1 MKVKSIDHISFEG
14 KDKVLDVI
22 DHKPMSLLNKIR
34 NFLNFEIEIPVTAL
48 ILSGLLFISVIT
60 FKEKQNEDTSY
71 PIMVIEA
78 GGQYE
83 VY

>member
-1 MKVKSIDHISFEG
+1 MKVKSIDHISFDG
-14 KDKVLDVI
+14 KDKVLETLDRPLSLRTKL
-22 DHKPMSLLNKIR
+22 HKL
-34 NFLNFEIEIPVTAL
+34 LNFEVEIPVTAL
-48 ILSGLLFISVIT
+48 ILSGLLFISVVT
-60 FKEKQNEDTSY
+60 FKEKHDEDTSY